1 MNGHWVD
8 TYEFTQM
15 IKHLLQ
21 ENKELKERLEI
32 VESILHSHL
41 PIIEDESS

>member
-1 MNGHWVD
+1 MED
-8 TYEFTQM
+8 KAAIEI

-21 ENKELKERLEI
+21 EIKELRERLE
-32 VESILHSHL
+32 VTESILHSHL

>member
-1 MNGHWVD
+1 MENQIAID
-8 TYEFTQM
+8 I

-21 ENKELKERLEI
+21 EIKELKERLD
-32 VESILHSHL
+32 VTESILHSHL